1 MLSLTAALS
10 NGSYAPQGAAMAWR
24 PDLLWAHAAADAI
37 LALAYFSI
45 AIALALLIRRRPD
58 FAFGWMFRCF
68 AAFILAGGLI
78 HVLSIVTLWYPLYG
92 VQAAVKGVTAA
103 ASIATA
109 AALWPLLSKVI
120 PMPSRAQLTAANT
133 ELESL
138 IAERDA
144 AIEELRAHMAER
156 RELEAAL
163 LQSQKLEAVGQLTGG
178 IAHDFNNLLQAV
190 AGNLELI
197 ARKPDDIDRVIG
209 WSASALSAVE
219 RGRALTGQLLAFSSK
234 QRVDLNSVRLV
245 ELISGVKDL
254 LERAVAPLGQ
264 VRVERIDPGLNVE
277 VDPLQLELAL
287 LNLAF
292 NARDAM
298 PEGGTLTVSA
308 ERVAGPIDAAGL
320 PAGDYVAL
328 TLADT
333 GTGMSADVRARAADA
348 FFTTKGPGK
357 GTGMGLAMAM
367 GVMRQSGGSL
377 AIASEEGHGTAITLY
392 LRIATAQ
399 PRRVVGDDARS
410 DARVNLSGC
419 RIALVDDDAQVRGTL
434 RDTLTAAGAI
444 VEEAAEGGA
453 GMALVRELRPDLLV
467 VDFAMPGL
475 TGADVVR
482 QMRDEFPDM
491 PVVLVTGF
499 AESAKLD
506 AVTGPQVAVLWKPFE
521 AQELLRKAAGLLHR

>member
-1 MLSLTAALS
+1 MLGLMAALS
-10 NGSYAPQGAAMAWR
+10 TGSYAPHGASMAWR
-24 PDLLWAHAAADAI
+24 PGLLWTHAASDVI

-45 AIALALLIRRRPD
+45 ALGLAVLIRRRPD

-68 AAFILAGGLI
+68 AIFIMAGGLL
-78 HVLSIVTLWYPLYG
+78 HMLSVVTLWYPFYG
-92 VQAAVKGVTAA
+92 VEAVVKGLTAT

-109 AALWPLLSKVI
+109 VALWPLMSKMI
-120 PMPSRAQLTAANT
+120 SMPSRAQLTAANA
-133 ELESL
+133 ELGRL
-138 IAERDA
+138 IEERDA
-144 AIEELRAHMAER
+144 ALETLRAHTRQRE
-156 RELEAAL
+156 ELEAAL
-163 LQSQKLEAVGQLTGG
+163 IQSQKLEAIGQLTGG

-197 ARKPDDIDRVIG
+197 ARKPDDIDRVVG

-234 QRVDLNSVRLV
+234 QRVDLNSVRLI
-245 ELISGVKDL
+245 ELIGGVKDL
-254 LERAVAPLGQ
+254 IERAVAPLGQ
-264 VRVERIDPGLNVE
+264 VRVERIDPSLNVE
-277 VDPLQLELAL
+277 VDSLQLELTL

-298 PEGGTLTVSA
+298 PEGGTLTITA
-308 ERVAGPIDAAGL
+308 ERRSGVVAPDL

-333 GTGMSADVRARAADA
+333 GTGMSAEVRARATDA

-377 AIASEEGHGTAITLY
+377 AIESEEGRGSAITLY
-392 LRIATAQ
+392 LLVATGQ
-399 PRRVVGDDARS
+399 PRRVVGDDTRS
-410 DARVNLSGC
+410 DARTNLAGC
-419 RIALVDDDAQVRGTL
+419 TIALVDDDAQVRGSL
-434 RDTLTAAGAI
+434 RDTLTSAGAI
-444 VEEAAEGGA
+444 VKEAAEGAA
-453 GMALVRELRPDLLV
+453 GIELVRRLRPDLLV

-482 QMRDEFPDM
+482 QMREEFPEM
-491 PVVLVTGF
+491 PIVLVTGF
-499 AESAKLD
+499 ADSARLE

-521 AQELLRKAAGLLHR
+521 AQELLRKVAGLLRR